1 MQLLRSVGGR
11 STGVGFACA
20 VVHAPACARE
30 ISRRRSEG
38 GCASLL
44 FTCLRIRRNAST
56 EIEHVGPSICTHG
69 HAAGRFV
76 CWAVADGP
84 VRSGVRSLGRTH
96 PTVYAG
102 VRARVPCRA
111 VPCVRW
117 PCRGLLQGHTR
128 VPYPCH
134 VLALSTSLMD
144 RYLISLFLAAS
155 LHRQQRMAGPGD
167 GYSPPFGRS

>member
-56 EIEHVGPSICTHG
+56 EIEHVDPSICTHG

-111 VPCVRW
+111 FAGPAGGVDVART
-117 PCRGLLQGHTR
+117 HTR
-128 VPYPCH
+128 
-134 VLALSTSLMD
+134 ALPLSRPGALDVCDGSIYLSSSQHHFVDNNAWRDQGMNIRLPLVD
-144 RYLISLFLAAS
+144 REV
-155 LHRQQRMAGPGD
+155 
-167 GYSPPFGRS
+167 

>member
-111 VPCVRW
+111 FAGPAGGV
-117 PCRGLLQGHTR
+117 LMLQGHTR
-128 VPYPCH
+128 APYPCR
-134 VLALSTSLMD
+134 VLALSTSVMD
-144 RYLISLFLAAS
+144 RYISL
-155 LHRQQRMAGPGD
+155 P
-167 GYSPPFGRS
+167 RSITSWTTTHGGTRG

>member
-1 MQLLRSVGGR
+1 VLL
-11 STGVGFACA
+11 CM
-20 VVHAPACARE
+20 
-30 ISRRRSEG
+30 RRR
-38 GCASLL
+38 
-44 FTCLRIRRNAST
+44 
-56 EIEHVGPSICTHG
+56 
-69 HAAGRFV
+69 
-76 CWAVADGP
+76 
-84 VRSGVRSLGRTH
+84 
-96 PTVYAG
+96 
-102 VRARVPCRA
+102 VRARSADADQKVAAPHYSSRAYVYAATQARRSSTSIHRSARTGTRPAVLFVGRLLMAQSDPASVRWDEHIQQCMLEFERACRAVPCRA

-128 VPYPCH
+128 APYPCH